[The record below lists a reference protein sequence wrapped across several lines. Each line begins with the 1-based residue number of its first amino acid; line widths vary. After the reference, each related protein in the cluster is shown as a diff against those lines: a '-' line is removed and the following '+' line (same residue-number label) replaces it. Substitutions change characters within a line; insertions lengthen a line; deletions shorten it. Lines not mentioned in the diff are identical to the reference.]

1 VSTIAL
7 CIPAYNAAK
16 FLPVIL
22 QSAISPENIFNEIIV
37 YDDCSTDN
45 TKEVAESF
53 GATVISGK
61 ENRGCAYG
69 KNVISNVA
77 KSEWLHFHDAD
88 DLILPTF
95 SSVAKKWISSTSS
108 AEIILLHFQYIDFNT
123 KLLLGEPDYNRSEL
137 IENPIK
143 FVINNKVVNF
153 AIIKKDAFLRIGGFD
168 TNPKVLFNEDK
179 AFYVRAAIAGLTFD
193 YEPINTCINYSY
205 AESMSKSNAG
215 KCAEAQYH
223 VMKNTYDVLGK
234 AYGMDIAQQLYQNA
248 TYACFHS
255 NWDIAK
261 KSIKLATIICKEAIP
276 LGSLLFIF
284 LFKINRVV
292 SFYLREHLLRIFK
305 R

>member
-16 FLPVIL
+16 FLPVL
-22 QSAISPENIFNEIIV
+22 LESATFLKNTFNEIIL

-45 TKEVAESF
+45 TKEVAESL
-53 GATVISGK
+53 GATVIRGK
-61 ENRGCAYG
+61 ENKGCAYG
-69 KNVISNVA
+69 KNEMAKVA

-88 DLILPTF
+88 DLILPEFTA
-95 SSVAKKWISSTSS
+95 VAKKWINNTDS
-108 AEIILLHFQYIDFNT
+108 AEIILLHFQYIDFKT
-123 KLLLGEPDYNRSEL
+123 RILLGEPNYNRSEL
-137 IENPIK
+137 IKNPIK

-193 YEPINTCINYSY
+193 YEPINTCVNYSY
-205 AESMSKSNAG
+205 NESMSKSNAG

-234 AYGMDIAQQLYQNA
+234 VYGMDIAHELYQNA
-248 TYACFHS
+248 TYACFHN

-261 KSIKLATIICKEAIP
+261 KSIKLATIICKEAMP
-276 LGSLLFIF
+276 QGSLLFIF
-284 LFKINRVV
+284 LFKINRVLG
-292 SFYLREHLLRIFK
+292 FYLREHLLRIFK